1 MAQYYDTLLW
11 EYIKNPG
18 MRWLSLDKIAER
30 DFEYKM
36 ISFDEITHKKKLN
49 FSDVELSDAAIYSW
63 EDVYMTAQLYTKHKS
78 DPNFLPLKSK
88 GVPEGG
94 GILNTM
100 ELPLIPIITQIELDW
115 VKVNR
120 DKLKEIGTKLENE
133 ITVLE
138 RQIHE
143 IAWEEF
149 NIKSPKQVWE
159 ILFEKLGLP
168 KWKKTKTGY
177 SVSAEV
183 LDELAR
189 EYEIASKIRLY
200 RHYCK
205 LLSTYIEG
213 ILELLDEDDFV
224 HTSYNQTVTSTWRL
238 SSTAPNLQNIPAWWW
253 VAGEIRE
260 AFISRFEWWKI
271 IALDY
276 SQVEVRILALM
287 SWDENLLDIFK
298 NNEDMH
304 AKTAQFIGTSERKI
318 AKAVNFGVIY
328 GISPFWLA
336 KNINISMAD
345 AKKYIDGFN
354 ASYPKVPEFFEN
366 IIKTAGEK
374 WYVETIYGR
383 KRYLS
388 SINDRNAIIRKAAER
403 EAMNMPIQWT
413 SADIIKLAMIEVAE
427 FIKTQNLQSKM
438 IMQVHDELV
447 FDAYPW
453 EEDIIKVEV
462 KKIME
467 NIFSDKTIPLKVDI
481 WEGNNWREAK

>member
-1 MAQYYDTLLW
+1 MARYYDTLLG
-11 EYIKNPG
+11 EYIANPG
-18 MRWLSLDKIAER
+18 MRWLSLDKISER
-30 DFEYKM
+30 VFEYKM
-36 ISFDEITHKKKLN
+36 MSYDEITDKKKLN
-49 FSDVELSDAAIYSW
+49 FVDVELDKAAIYSW
-63 EDVYMTAQLYTKHKS
+63 EDVYMTAQLYNKQTEIKKDS
-78 DPNFLPLKSK
+78 
-88 GVPEGG
+88 
-94 GILNTM
+94 ILQTM
-100 ELPLIPIITQIELDW
+100 ELPLIEVITQIELDG

-120 DKLKEIGTKLENE
+120 DKLKEIWTKLENE
-133 ITVLE
+133 IAVLE
-138 RQIHE
+138 KQIHDL
-143 IAWEEF
+143 AWEQF
-149 NIKSPKQVWE
+149 NIKSPKQVGE

-189 EYEIASKIRLY
+189 EYEIASKITLY
-200 RHYCK
+200 RHYSK

-224 HTSYNQTVTSTWRL
+224 HTSYNQTVTSTGRL
-238 SSTAPNLQNIPAWWW
+238 SSTSPNLQNIPAGWW

-260 AFISRFEWWKI
+260 AFISRFEWWSI

-287 SWDENLLDIFK
+287 SGDENLLNIFK
-298 NNEDMH
+298 KWEDMH
-304 AKTAQFIGTSERKI
+304 AKTAEFIGTNERKI

-328 GISPFWLA
+328 GISPFWLSR
-336 KNINISMAD
+336 NINIPMAD
-345 AKKYIDGFN
+345 AKKYIDWFN
-354 ASYPKVPEFFEN
+354 ASYGKVPVFFEN
-366 IIKTAGEK
+366 IIAQAGEK

-383 KRYLS
+383 KRYLPA
-388 SINDRNAIIRKAAER
+388 ITDRNAIIRKAAER

-413 SADIIKLAMIEVAE
+413 SADIIKLAMIEVAN
-427 FIKTQNLQSKM
+427 FIKQKQLQSKM

-447 FDAYPW
+447 FDVYPW
-453 EEDIIKVEV
+453 EQDIIKTEV

-481 WEGNNWREAK
+481 WEGTNWREAK